1 MNCHAKRIAENQR
14 IDEMERNAR
23 PLKIVVVL
31 FLVAVLVN
39 GLLDAYAAHKNA
51 EQIQTAD
58 LFAQCL
64 SGTFINSDDGV
75 ISCSFHN
82 NDLVKGIK

>member
-1 MNCHAKRIAENQR
+1 MIDHAKRIAENQR
-14 IDEMERNAR
+14 IDEMERHAR
-23 PLKIVVVL
+23 PLLIVVVG
-31 FLVAVLVN
+31 FFVALTITS
-39 GLLDAYAAHKNA
+39 LLDAYAAHKNA
-51 EQIQTAD
+51 SQIQTAD

-64 SGTFINSDDGV
+64 SGTFINSDDGI